1 MTKTHIYASKRMLNG
16 VRVNNCG
23 GVRVFDF
30 CKRKLTDSEEEREK
44 KEA

>member
-1 MTKTHIYASKRMLNG
+1 M
-16 VRVNNCG
+16 NNCR

-30 CKRKLTDSEEEREK
+30 CKRKLTDSEEERGK